1 MKTKI
6 TALALITAA
15 ALSLA
20 PKPAAASEK
29 GLAIVGG
36 FIGGL
41 IVASAI
47 NDSYHD
53 YPARTSTV
61 VVDNRYDSCAPAGY
75 WRDVSVQVWV
85 PACWVMERNYR
96 GYDNR
101 RYVSGHYENRN
112 NRVWVSND
120 RRDYHGREVSRDYGR
135 R

>member
-6 TALALITAA
+6 TALALVAA
-15 ALSLA
+15 TALSLT
-20 PKPAAASEK
+20 PKPAAASDK

-53 YPARTSTV
+53 YPGRTAV
-61 VVDNRYDSCAPAGY
+61 VVDDRCESYAPNGY

-85 PACWVMERNYR
+85 PACWVVERGYR
-96 GYDNR
+96 GYDQR
-101 RYVSGHYENRN
+101 RYVVGHYEGRY

-120 RRDYHGREVSRDYGR
+120 RHDYRDRDANYGR
-135 R
+135 GRR

>member
-6 TALALITAA
+6 TALALITAS

-20 PKPAAASEK
+20 PKPAAASDK

-47 NDSYHD
+47 NDSCHD

-61 VVDNRYDSCAPAGY
+61 VVDNRCDACAPAGY

-85 PACWVMERNYR
+85 PACWVVEHNYR

-101 RYVSGHYENRN
+101 RYVCGHYENRY
-112 NRVWVSND
+112 NRVWVSTD
-120 RRDYHGREVSRDYGR
+120 RRDYRGREVSRDYDR

>member
-6 TALALITAA
+6 TALVLATTA
-15 ALSLA
+15 ALSFT
-20 PKPAAASEK
+20 PKPAAASDK

-53 YPARTSTV
+53 YPARTAVIVNDGCEPYAS
-61 VVDNRYDSCAPAGY
+61 NGY
-75 WRDVSVQVWV
+75 WRDVTVQVWV
-85 PACWVMERNYR
+85 PACWVVERGYR
-96 GYDNR
+96 GSDHR
-101 RYVSGHYENRN
+101 RYVAGHYEGRN
-112 NRVWVSND
+112 NRVWVSNVRHDHHD
-120 RRDYHGREVSRDYGR
+120 RDSNHGRGR

>member
-6 TALALITAA
+6 TALALVAA
-15 ALSLA
+15 TALSLT
-20 PKPAAASEK
+20 PKPAVASDK

-47 NDSYHD
+47 NDSYHN
-53 YPARTSTV
+53 YPSRTAV
-61 VVDNRYDSCAPAGY
+61 VVNDRCEPSAPNGY
-75 WRDVSVQVWV
+75 WRDVTVQVWV
-85 PACWVMERNYR
+85 PACWVVDRSYR

-101 RYVSGHYENRN
+101 RYVTGHYEGRN

-120 RRDYHGREVSRDYGR
+120 RHDYRDRDVNYGR
-135 R
+135 GRR